1 MLSAPANPVI
11 AVILAAGLGT
21 RMRGPN
27 KLLEAFEGQPIVR
40 HVALAALASRADRV
54 AVVLG
59 HEANRVREA
68 LQDLD
73 VDFVDNPDYQEGM
86 AASIRS
92 AVASHGIQASAL
104 VFCLADMPRVSA
116 EVINALID
124 AHHSQTQP
132 LACQPVHEGRRG
144 NPVLWA
150 SAAFPELL
158 RLTGAEGARILLE
171 KHRDHVKAV
180 DVNCAGILLDID
192 TAADLAVLRS
202 QSQGQA

>member
-1 MLSAPANPVI
+1 MFSVPSDPVI

-27 KLLEAFEGQPIVR
+27 KLLEAFEDQPIVR

-59 HEANRVREA
+59 HEAGRVREA

-73 VDFVDNPDYQEGM
+73 VDFVDNPGYQEGM

-92 AVASHGIQASAL
+92 AVVSLGVQAGAL
-104 VFCLADMPRVSA
+104 LFCLADMPRVSA
-116 EVINALID
+116 KVIDALID
-124 AHHSQTQP
+124 AHRSQPQAM
-132 LACQPVHEGRRG
+132 ACQPVHEGRRG

-171 KHRDHVKAV
+171 RHRDHVKAV

-192 TAADLAVLRS
+192 TAADLAALRS
-202 QSQGQA
+202 QPEGLS